1 MRRTGLPP
9 RGRVLALAAVALA
22 ACVAAVA
29 AAALGSRQEE
39 RRASAAAW
47 EGLVGEPR
55 AQVALGQRVIVV
67 LSAPSLADRVAQAGG
82 RAGMGQMRRWTQQ
95 ARSDQDLFIQ
105 QMSIQGAEIQ
115 PEFSYVRTINGF
127 SAPLDARAVALL
139 ERAPEVEGIY
149 PVRPAYPSSLATR
162 LLEGRT
168 VSAASG
174 MRPDVHL
181 PGYDGRGVTVALLDT
196 GVDRTQPYLRGR
208 VAPGIDVV
216 GGSEG
221 AHAAANPDNSL
232 DLERHGTQL
241 AGLIAGNDG
250 PGGLAGVAPGAT
262 VLPIRVAGWQQD
274 ATGSWAVF
282 GRTDQIVAGLERA
295 VDPNDDGIAHDAARV
310 AVIGVTE
317 RYAAFADGP
326 VARAAAGAANLDTL
340 VVVPAGNDGPIGPG
354 FGSIAGPGGAPAAL
368 TVGAADFRRRHQE
381 ARVVLHSGLSVLLE
395 ATVPLAGVVA
405 PERSLALGAGVPRAE
420 PAEAVAAE
428 GAGPPPLTLRDF
440 FDERGYSLV
449 AGRAAVVPAGVEAAR
464 VVGLAARAGAA
475 AVVLYGAELP
485 PGALGLDER
494 APIPVVAVPEESGR
508 ALDAAVRAGAG
519 AGVSIGRANGTEQ
532 LPNGRLAGFS
542 SQGLA
547 FDGRVKP
554 ELAAPG
560 VGLATSDPGANQD
573 GSARYATINGSSAA
587 AAVAAG
593 AAALLVQARPALRSG
608 ALKSLLV
615 GSARPFPDTS
625 VLVQGAGIVDVS
637 AAASGE
643 VLTSPTTLAFG
654 RATGAD
660 WSHTLPVT
668 VRNLS
673 TRPLTLRVDVERQG
687 FPAADTFVTVQ
698 PTRLE
703 LEPGATAR
711 VRVQARVPEHAP
723 GGPAAEGAVV
733 LQPLAA
739 AGRAVRV
746 PFAVAFAP
754 EERPLLGRVELGAE
768 AFAAS
773 DTNPAVL
780 TVQAGRIRSVA
791 DNEELEPVARLDVE
805 ILTGDGK
812 QIGVIARLRNLLPG
826 NYAFGITGRGPG
838 GDRLRPGQYRLR
850 VVARPV
856 GDGEPTVRAVPFT
869 ITGVD

>member
-1 MRRTGLPP
+1 MRRSPLTP
-9 RGRVLALAAVALA
+9 RQRVLALAAVALA

-29 AAALGSRQEE
+29 AGALGSRQEE
-39 RRASAAAW
+39 RRVSAAAW
-47 EGLVGEPR
+47 EGLVGESR
-55 AQVALGQRVIVV
+55 AQVAVGQRMIVV

-95 ARSDQDLFIQ
+95 ARREQELFISR
-105 QMSIQGAEIQ
+105 MSIQGAEIQ
-115 PEFSYVRTINGF
+115 TEFSYVRTINGF
-127 SAPLDARAVALL
+127 SAPLDPRAVALL

-149 PVRPAYPSSLATR
+149 PVRPAFPSSLSTR
-162 LLEGRT
+162 LLDGRT
-168 VSAASG
+168 FSPASG
-174 MRPDVHL
+174 LRTDLRL

-196 GVDRTQPYLRGR
+196 GVDRAQPYLRGR
-208 VAPGIDVV
+208 VLPGIDVV

-221 AHAAANPDNSL
+221 ALAAANPDNAL

-241 AGLIAGNDG
+241 AGLIAGMDG
-250 PGGLAGVAPGAT
+250 PGGLSGVAPGAS
-262 VLPIRVAGWQQD
+262 VLPIRVAGWQRD
-274 ATGSWAVF
+274 ATGAWAVY

-326 VARAAAGAANLDTL
+326 VARAAVGAANLDTL

-354 FGSIAGPGGAPAAL
+354 FGSIAGPGGAPSAL
-368 TVGAADFRRRHQE
+368 TVGAADFRRQHQE
-381 ARVVLHSGLSVLLE
+381 ARVVLHSGLRVLLE
-395 ATVPLAGVVA
+395 ATLPLAGVIA
-405 PERSLALGAGVPRAE
+405 PERPLALTAAAPRLEDGGDAAAQ
-420 PAEAVAAE
+420 AEA
-428 GAGPPPLTLRDF
+428 LTLRDF

-449 AGRAAVVPAGVEAAR
+449 AGRAAVVPGGAEAAR
-464 VVGLAARAGAA
+464 SVQLAARAGAA
-475 AVVLYGAELP
+475 AVVLFGGELP
-485 PGALGLDER
+485 AGALGLDER
-494 APIPVVAVPEESGR
+494 VPVPVVGVPDESAA
-508 ALDAAVRAGAG
+508 ALLASLADGAA
-519 AGVSIGRANGTEQ
+519 AGVSIGRPNGTEQ
-532 LPNGRLAGFS
+532 LPNARLAGFS

-560 VGLATSDPGANQD
+560 VGLATSDPGLNQD
-573 GSARYATINGSSAA
+573 GSPRYATINGSSAA

-593 AAALLVQARPALRSG
+593 AAALLVQARPALRAG

-615 GSARPFPDTS
+615 GSARPLPDTS
-625 VLVQGAGIVDVS
+625 VLVQGAGIVDVG
-637 AAASGE
+637 AAVSGE
-643 VLTSPTTLAFG
+643 LVVSPTTLAFG
-654 RATGAD
+654 RATESD
-660 WSHTLPVT
+660 WARTLPVT

-687 FPAADTFVTVQ
+687 FPAADTFVTVE

-703 LEPGATAR
+703 LEPGASGR
-711 VRVQARVPEHAP
+711 VRVLARVPEHAP

-754 EERPLLGRVELGAE
+754 DERPLLGEVALGAD
-768 AFAAS
+768 AFVAS

-780 TVQAGRIRSVA
+780 TVQAGRIRTVGG
-791 DNEELEPVARLDVE
+791 NEELEPVGRLDVE
-805 ILTGDGK
+805 IWTGDGK
-812 QIGVIARLRNLLPG
+812 QIGVVARLRNLLPG

-838 GDRLRPGQYRLR
+838 GDRLGPGPYRLR
-850 VVARPV
+850 VVARPL
-856 GDGEPTVRAVPFT
+856 GDEEPTVRVLPFT